1 MRPSIFQNMKPR
13 RLSKVDRTYVKR
25 KRPKKPK
32 LLAPAF
38 RKNELV
44 WAIWIERDGTEIKK
58 VNSRAIT
65 DYDLKR
71 NAKDFGDKHE
81 VLSAFV
87 MVVTKDTPNN
97 SNKTRVFT
105 LESTKS
111 KWFPSTKNTFCKSSN
126 VSNKY
131 LFRFSLY
138 DPSVVKKA
146 VYKSIERMWIR
157 KDYKEYY
164 NRLKFQQAW
173 AADYLS
179 FQNKLPYDQRAKTI
193 QYFSTLMNGDN
204 ITKTASNTSS
214 PIQSNT
220 KR

>member
-1 MRPSIFQNMKPR
+1 MKPR

-25 KRPKKPK
+25 KRPKKQK
-32 LLAPAF
+32 LQAPAF

-58 VNSRAIT
+58 VKERPIT

-71 NAKDFGDKHE
+71 SAKDFGDKHE

-97 SNKTRVFT
+97 SNKTTAST

-111 KWFPSTKNTFCKSSN
+111 KWSPSNKNTFCKSSN
-126 VSNKY
+126 VQNKY

-138 DPSVVKKA
+138 DPNMVRKA
-146 VYKSIERMWIR
+146 VYRSIERMWIR

-164 NRLKFQQAW
+164 NRLKFQQEW
-173 AADYLS
+173 AAYFLS
-179 FQNKLPYDQRAKTI
+179 FQNKLPHDQRAKTI
-193 QYFSTLMNGDN
+193 QYFSKLMNGDN

-220 KR
+220 KW